1 MGIWRLTDRRITVKK
16 NILIVV
22 DMQNDFIDGALGTSE
37 AKMIVPNVVNKI
49 HSYIKEDDII
59 LVTRDT
65 HHEDYLFTEEGKNL
79 PVEHCIKGTYGWEL
93 NKDVLDA
100 LNDGDVLRKQGTLD
114 KPTFG
119 SFALGLKLKELNEIF
134 DIENI
139 EVIGL
144 CTDICVISNA
154 IIAKSVLPNVHIK
167 VDASCCAGVTPESH
181 NTALDEM
188 RTLQVEIVNRGKEP
202 WIK

>member
-1 MGIWRLTDRRITVKK
+1 MKK
-16 NILIVV
+16 DILIVV

-37 AKMIVPNVVNKI
+37 AKKIVPNVVNKI
-49 HSYIKEDDII
+49 HSYIKDDDII
-59 LVTRDT
+59 IATRDT
-65 HHEDYLFTEEGKNL
+65 HNKDYLFTEEGKKL
-79 PVEHCIKGTYGWEL
+79 PVEHCIKGTKGHEL
-93 NKDVLDA
+93 NTEVLDS
-100 LNDGDVLRKQGTLD
+100 LKEDCVIID

-119 SFALGLKLKELNEIF
+119 ALELGAKLRQLSILY

-139 EVIGL
+139 EIVGL

-154 IIAKSVLPNVHIK
+154 IIAKSALPNAHIK

-181 NTALDEM
+181 NRALDSM
-188 RTLQVEIVNRGKEP
+188 QTLQIEIVNRGKEP

>member
-1 MGIWRLTDRRITVKK
+1 MKK

-22 DMQNDFIDGALGTSE
+22 DMQHDFIDGALGTSE

-181 NTALDEM
+181 NIALDEM

>member
-1 MGIWRLTDRRITVKK
+1 MVK

-22 DMQNDFIDGALGTSE
+22 DMQNDFIDGTLGTSE

-49 HSYIKEDDII
+49 HSYIKDDDII
-59 LVTRDT
+59 IATRDT
-65 HHEDYLFTEEGKNL
+65 HNKDYLFTEEGKNL
-79 PVEHCIKGTYGWEL
+79 PVEHCIKGTKGHEL
-93 NKDVLDA
+93 NTEVLDS
-100 LNDGDVLRKQGTLD
+100 LKEDCVIID

-119 SFALGLKLKELNEIF
+119 SFELGLKLKELDELF

-167 VDASCCAGVTPESH
+167 VDASCCAGVNILSH
-181 NTALDEM
+181 NIALDEM
-188 RTLQVEIVNRGKEP
+188 RTLQVEVLNRGKEP